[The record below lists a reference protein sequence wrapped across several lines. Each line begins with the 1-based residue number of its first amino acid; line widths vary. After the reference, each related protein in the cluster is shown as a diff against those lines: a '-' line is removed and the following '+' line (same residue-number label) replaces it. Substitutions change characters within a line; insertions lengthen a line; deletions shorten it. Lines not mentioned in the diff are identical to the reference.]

1 MATPTAFKK
10 ASVLFAAGLMVVFW
24 LCTSVRAQDTTPLL
38 NVQRL
43 GERSFFGLQVLL
55 RCDSSYIALTSER
68 VFTTQDDGATWTEPS
83 VPLTNKSVV
92 DILPR
97 GDTLYALTANGAL
110 SISTNHGLSWTQ
122 IRRYGPGSASRIRIS
137 EDTVEAWDQYRAEL
151 ATIHNKTTFAVRDS
165 TLFISTPYG
174 VNYSLTS
181 TSFTESSSI
190 TANDSLVVI
199 GRKRLPVVQVKL
211 NTDALEEFNM
221 PQMPPEYVSAVQ
233 LHEGYLYAGTVSQEG
248 VLYRRST
255 SSGVWEQISI
265 NRNLEPIDVRRI
277 VASDRGLYIGLREHG
292 LAFLPSGQQVAYP
305 LHDGLGGAIP
315 QAADEYRGGVVL
327 STLTRGLVYVK
338 GCGTDV
344 VPFTTTLPYSGDY
357 VLAVVDT
364 TVVVG
369 LQEGILLRS
378 SNTGHSWETLSLK
391 LPYASIN
398 RLRSTDSVLWVCT
411 TEGVWKSA
419 DRGTI
424 WQRAFTELRS
434 QSIQDVYRLAGGWLV
449 RAQDNSYLCS
459 DSGSYSV
466 FSPEGTFDHRPHIL
480 DVDVSRG
487 IIFAAGYPGIFV
499 SKDSGSTW
507 RVFSIPDNQTLRF
520 IRVFGSR
527 VFFTGVRGQIFY
539 VDVTDLL

>member
-1 MATPTAFKK
+1 M
-10 ASVLFAAGLMVVFW
+10 
-24 LCTSVRAQDTTPLL
+24 RAQDTTPKL

-43 GERSFFGLQVLL
+43 GDRSFFGLQALL

-92 DILPR
+92 DVLPR
-97 GDTLYALTANGAL
+97 GDTVYVLTANGAL
-110 SISTNHGLSWTQ
+110 SRSTNHGLSWTQ
-122 IRRYGPGSASRIRIS
+122 IKRYGPGSVNRIHIS
-137 EDTVEAWDQYRAEL
+137 EDVVEAWDIYRAEL
-151 ATIHNKTTFAVRDS
+151 ATFHHNTTFTVKDS
-165 TLFISTPYG
+165 TLFITTSHG
-174 VNYSLTS
+174 VSCSLTS
-181 TSFTESSSI
+181 PSFAESSCI

-199 GRKRLPVVQVKL
+199 GRKRLPMIQVNL
-211 NTDALEEFNM
+211 NSETLEELSM
-221 PQMPPEYVSAVQ
+221 QQMPPEYVSAVQ

-248 VLYRRST
+248 VLYRYSMLR
-255 SSGVWEQISI
+255 GVWEPVSI
-265 NRNLEPIDVRRI
+265 NRNLEPIDVRRL
-277 VASDRGLYIGLREHG
+277 VSSDRGLYIGLREHG
-292 LAFLPSGQQVAYP
+292 LAFLPLSQQVAYP

-315 QAADEYRGGVVL
+315 QSADDFQDGIIL
-327 STLTRGLVYVK
+327 STLTRGLVHVK
-338 GCGTDV
+338 GCGTKV
-344 VPFTTTLPYSGDY
+344 VPFTTTLPYSGEY
-357 VLAVVDT
+357 ALAVIDS

-369 LQEGILLRS
+369 LQEGTLLRTS
-378 SNTGHSWETLSLK
+378 TAGRTWDTLSLK

-398 RLRSTDSVLWVCT
+398 RLRSIDSTFWACT
-411 TEGVWKSA
+411 TEGAWTSK
-419 DRGTI
+419 DRGTT
-424 WQRAFTELRS
+424 WQRAFMGLPS
-434 QSIQDVYRLAGGWLV
+434 QSIQDVYRTVGGWLV

-459 DSGSYSV
+459 DGGSYSV
-466 FSPEGTFDHRPHIL
+466 FRPEGTFDHRPHIL

-499 SKDSGSTW
+499 SKDSGTTW